1 MEAWRENKAQESR
14 ARKGNRVLYEYEV
27 QGIARYERYIQ
38 RGEGL
43 QLYRQDMP
51 VTQLL
56 GSYSNKL

>member
-1 MEAWRENKAQESR
+1 MRHSVRAGSKILRHSCVVGSYKESR
-14 ARKGNRVLYEYEV
+14 QYEH
-27 QGIARYERYIQ
+27 YIQ

-51 VTQLL
+51 VTKLL